1 MLEFVPGWVWGK
13 DVEIFPAEAAV
24 TEAVVAVV
32 LEGIGNG
39 SPRSE

>member
-1 MLEFVPGWVWGK
+1 MLEFVAGWFWGK
-13 DVEIFPAEAAV
+13 DVEIFPVAAAV
-24 TEAVVAVV
+24 AGDVVAVV